1 VTTRGCFAAGLLASA
16 LLLYAGP
23 GRAVP
28 SFARQ
33 THLPCNACHTQFPE
47 LNSFGREFKLN
58 GYVLRNIE
66 GLESKT
72 ANGRSNLDLPLIPML
87 SMMFQSS
94 LTQTQRA
101 MNACTAPTCSSEAD
115 SLGRNQ
121 NGTVQFPQQISLFWG
136 GEITDHIGALGQ
148 LTYSQ
153 NSGAIGMDNT
163 DIRFADHIEIDE
175 VPIVYGVSLN
185 NNPTVQDLWNSTPAW
200 RFPYASSAVAP
211 TPAAA
216 PIISG
221 ALAQQVAGITAYALW
236 NDLVYVE
243 AGAYRSAPQGITG
256 PLGGQNASDIIT
268 NVAPYWRLA
277 LQKQVENQYFMLG
290 TFGIRASLLPGA
302 AAPAGLPQSN
312 MAQSISGP
320 ANTFTDVGIDF
331 NYQLTLDHDSITVHG
346 AWIHEYQNYSNL
358 FVSLGGAQHG
368 SNSLDSFQLAA
379 TYHLGTRW
387 GFTIEPFMT
396 FGSRDNCVYNGGTC
410 APGTSVAVVSPITG
424 SRNGLPN
431 NDGVTFELDF
441 NPWQNTRL
449 ALQYV
454 YYYDFNGAHSNYDG
468 FGRNASYNNTLYLLA
483 WFAY

>member
-1 VTTRGCFAAGLLASA
+1 MATRGYFAAGLLASA

-23 GRAVP
+23 SQAVP

-33 THLPCNACHTQFPE
+33 TKLPCNACHTQFPE

-72 ANGRSNLDLPLIPML
+72 AKGRRDLDLPLIPML
-87 SMMFQSS
+87 SLMFESS

-101 MNACTAPTCSSEAD
+101 ANGCTGGVAPPCDPATERLS
-115 SLGRNQ
+115 RTQ
-121 NGTVQFPQQISLFWG
+121 NGSIQFPQQFSLFWG
-136 GEITDHIGALGQ
+136 GEITDHIGAFGQ
-148 LTYSQ
+148 VTYSQ
-153 NSGAIGMDNT
+153 NGGTFGIDNT
-163 DIRFADHIEIDE
+163 DIRFADHTEINE
-175 VPIVYGVSLN
+175 FPVVYGISLN

-211 TPAAA
+211 TPTAA
-216 PIISG
+216 PLISG
-221 ALAQQVAGITAYALW
+221 RLAQQVAGISAYALW
-236 NDLVYVE
+236 NDLVYAEV
-243 AGAYRSAPQGITG
+243 GAYRSAPQGVTG
-256 PLGGQNASDIIT
+256 PLGGTNASNLIT
-268 NVAPYWRLA
+268 NTAPYWRLA
-277 LQKQVENQYFMLG
+277 LQKQIENQYFMLG

-302 AAPAGLPQSN
+302 GL
-312 MAQSISGP
+312 SISDP
-320 ANTFTDVGIDF
+320 ANTFTDIGVDF
-331 NYQLTLDHDSITVHG
+331 NYQLTLDKNSITVHG

-358 FVSLGGAQHG
+358 FVTQGGAEHG
-368 SNSLDSFQLAA
+368 SDSLDSFQLAA

-396 FGSRDNCVYNGGTC
+396 FGSQDHCLYNGGCT
-410 APGTSVAVVSPITG
+410 PGTTTPMTLSSISG
-424 SRNGLPN
+424 SQNGLPN
-431 NDGVTFELDF
+431 NDGVTFEIDF

-468 FGRNASYNNTLYLLA
+468 YGRNASYNNTIYLLA
-483 WFAY
+483 WFVY

>member
-1 VTTRGCFAAGLLASA
+1 LLASA
-16 LLLYAGP
+16 LLLYAEP

-33 THLPCNACHTQFPE
+33 TKLPCNACHTQFPE

-66 GLESKT
+66 GLESKN
-72 ANGRSNLDLPLIPML
+72 AKGRSNLDLPLIPML
-87 SMMFQSS
+87 SLMFETS

-115 SLGRNQ
+115 RLGRNQ
-121 NGTVQFPQQISLFWG
+121 NGTIQFPQQISLFWG
-136 GEITDHIGALGQ
+136 GELTNHIGAFGQ
-148 LTYSQ
+148 VTYSQ
-153 NSGAIGMDNT
+153 NSGTFGMDNT

-175 VPIVYGVSLN
+175 VPVVYGLSLN

-200 RFPYASSAVAP
+200 RFPYFSSAIAP

-221 ALAQQVAGITAYALW
+221 RLAQQVAGLSAYALW

-256 PLGGQNASDIIT
+256 PLGGQNASSLIT

-277 LQKQVENQYFMLG
+277 LQKQIENQYFMLG

-302 AAPAGLPQSN
+302 GFPNNPPAMPAGP
-312 MAQSISGP
+312 QSISGP

-331 NYQLTLDHDSITVHG
+331 NYQLTLDRDSITVHG
-346 AWIHEYQNYSNL
+346 AWIHEYQNYSNA
-358 FVSLGGAQHG
+358 FVAAGGAEHG
-368 SNSLDSFQLAA
+368 SDSLDSFQLAA

-387 GFTIEPFMT
+387 GFTIEPFVT
-396 FGSRDNCVYNGGTC
+396 FGTRDNCVYNGGTC
-410 APGTSVAVVSPITG
+410 VAGVPVLSPITG

-431 NDGVTFELDF
+431 NDGVTFEIDF

-449 ALQYV
+449 ALQYI
-454 YYYDFNGAHSNYDG
+454 YYYDFNGTRSNYDG
-468 FGRNASYNNTLYLLA
+468 FGRNASYNNTLYLFA